1 MLAQFR
7 PVIVMIGLFTLLTGV
22 VFPLGF
28 TALGTMVFPFQ
39 AGGSLIQRDGKV
51 IGSALIGQNFTDA
64 KYFSGRPSALM
75 GTDPKDSSKQ
85 VATPYDSSES
95 GASNLGPTNKAL
107 IDRVTGDI
115 AKYPNKTVPG
125 DMLTS
130 SASGLDPDISPQT
143 AAMQVARVAKARGL
157 PVESVQALV
166 AAHTEGASL
175 GFIGAA
181 HVNVLALNLALD
193 AMKRD
198 SASHVVGSAAPSEHV
213 E

>member
-7 PVIVMIGLFTLLTGV
+7 PVIVMIGLFTLLTGFV
-22 VFPLGF
+22 LPLGF
-28 TALGTMVFPFQ
+28 VGLGKIVFPFQ
-39 AGGSLIQRDGKV
+39 AGGSLIERDGKV
-51 IGSALIGQNFTDA
+51 IGSALIGQSFADD

-85 VATPYDSSES
+85 VATPYDASES
-95 GASNLGPTNKAL
+95 GASNLGPTSKAL

-115 AKYPNKTVPG
+115 AKYNGKTVPG

-130 SASGLDPDISPQT
+130 SGSGLDPDISPET
-143 AAMQVARVAKARGL
+143 ASLQVARVAKARGL
-157 PVESVQALV
+157 STDAVQALV
-166 AAHTEGASL
+166 AAKTFGPSL

-193 AMKRD
+193 ALKPD
-198 SASHVVGSAAPSEHV
+198 AAPHVVGSAAPAEHV